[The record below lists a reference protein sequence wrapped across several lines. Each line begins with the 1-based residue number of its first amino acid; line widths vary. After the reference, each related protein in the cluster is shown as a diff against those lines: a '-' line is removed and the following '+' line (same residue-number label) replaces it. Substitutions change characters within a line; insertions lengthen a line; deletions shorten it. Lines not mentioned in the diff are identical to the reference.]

1 VEKVISVEGMSCGH
15 CKTRV
20 ESILKSIDG
29 VENAQV
35 NLEEKNV
42 VVIANKKV
50 SDAVLKEAI
59 LDAGFDV
66 ENIIEK

>member
-1 VEKVISVEGMSCGH
+1 M
-15 CKTRV
+15 
-20 ESILKSIDG
+20 KSIDG